1 MPFTNNRFLRFSQ
14 ALSVCLLYYLAIGF
28 ILKTSYSSDSLPALA
43 PLPNTAPISNSI
55 PLPTP
60 RVSTPTYTGKNHQK
74 LQAAQNVF
82 ESGFLND
89 HIKKA
94 DRVSVEGGFSLPII
108 QQPEGKDFFVS
119 TKNDLITQFS
129 SPAQSGVTGLLAHN
143 YLSGQEFYKLK
154 IGQKLT
160 VDYDGGFAHR
170 YKIVSIT
177 RFQKLDPSTVY
188 SELIDLETNMEMS
201 STDVYNR
208 FYSGSPHVTFQTCL
222 EKDGH
227 WDWGLIFIT
236 AEPIYP

>member
-1 MPFTNNRFLRFSQ
+1 MSYTNNRNLRFLQ
-14 ALSVCLLYYLAIGF
+14 ALSVCLLCYLSIGF
-28 ILKTSYSSDSLPALA
+28 ILKTSFSSDSLPTLA
-43 PLPNTAPISNSI
+43 PLPNTAPISTSI

-60 RVSTPTYTGKNHQK
+60 HVSIPTYTGKNHQK
-74 LQAAQNVF
+74 LKAAQDVF
-82 ESGFLND
+82 ESGFFED

-94 DRVSVEGGFSLPII
+94 DRVSIEGGFSLPII

-119 TKNDLITQFS
+119 TKNDLITQFN
-129 SPAQSGVTGLLAHN
+129 SPAKNGVTGLLAHN
-143 YLSGQEFYKLK
+143 YLSGQEFYNLK

-160 VDYDGGFAHR
+160 VDYEGGFIHR
-170 YKIVSIT
+170 YKIVSIN
-177 RFQKLDPSTVY
+177 RFQKLDASTVY
-188 SELIDLETNMEMS
+188 SDLVDLETNKEIS

-208 FYSGSPHVTFQTCL
+208 FYSGSPHVTFQTCI